1 MASSHTAAPST
12 PEEAGHAAPSGV
24 AGLGAPAAGAAAAGA
39 RGGAVATDPLLARL
53 GAGPVPRHIAI
64 IMDGNG
70 RWARERHMP
79 RPFGHRAGMKAVR
92 AVVEASIAAGVEWLS
107 LFAFSQ
113 ENWQRPLGEIAALM
127 SLLEEYVASEVEELR
142 AQGVCVR
149 VHGDLTRL
157 DDAARRAVERAVRE
171 TAGGTRLGLN
181 LFISYGGRA
190 ELVRAMRRIAEDVQ
204 AGTLPPD
211 GITEEVIRSRLYT
224 GDCPDPDLLIRTS
237 GEQRLSN
244 FLLWQVA
251 YAELYISHVLWPD
264 FDRAALYEAILDFQR
279 RDRRFGRVAK

>member
-1 MASSHTAAPST
+1 MVSI
-12 PEEAGHAAPSGV
+12 
-24 AGLGAPAAGAAAAGA
+24 PAASTAPPADAGRPESVGSAASVVP
-39 RGGAVATDPLLARL
+39 AVAADPLLQRL
-53 GAGPVPRHIAI
+53 TGAPVPRHIAI

-113 ENWQRPLGEIAALM
+113 ENWQRPVTEISALM
-127 SLLEEYVASEVEELR
+127 SLLEEYVASEIDELR
-142 AQGVCVR
+142 AQGVRVR

-157 DDAARRAVERAVRE
+157 DAAAGRAVQRAVSE
-171 TAGGTRLGLN
+171 TAHCTRLGLN

-190 ELVRAMRRIAEDVQ
+190 ELVRATRRIAEDVARGVLQ
-204 AGTLPPD
+204 PLD
-211 GITEEVIRSRLYT
+211 ITEDVIRSRLYT
-224 GDCPDPDLLIRTS
+224 EDCPDPDLLIRTS
-237 GEQRLSN
+237 GERRLSN
-244 FLLWQVA
+244 FMLWQVA
-251 YAELYISHVLWPD
+251 YAELYISSVLWPD

-279 RDRRFGRVAK
+279 RDRRFGKIAK